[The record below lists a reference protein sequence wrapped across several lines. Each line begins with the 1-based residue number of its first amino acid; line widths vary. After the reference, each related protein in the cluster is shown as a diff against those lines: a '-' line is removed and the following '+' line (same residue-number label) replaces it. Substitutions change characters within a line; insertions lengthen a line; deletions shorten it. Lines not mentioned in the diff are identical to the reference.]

1 MCRLVKFCLVYG
13 FLKMKKNIWNSILF
27 QKQEF
32 SLIVFKSQYCSEIK
46 DNASLAKHDWATSL
60 SFFTFMHW
68 RRKWQSTPVFLPEE
82 SQGQRNLVGC
92 RLMGLHCVGHD
103 WSNLAATAAQT
114 VIDYFGYF
122 PFQNLLNNNNL
133 LSMWSIAWSRIF
145 KKKMF
150 LIYNKTP
157 FFT

>member
-82 SQGQRNLVGC
+82 SHGQRSLAGYSPWNPKEVNMTE
-92 RLMGLHCVGHD
+92 RLL
-103 WSNLAATAAQT
+103 
-114 VIDYFGYF
+114 
-122 PFQNLLNNNNL
+122 P
-133 LSMWSIAWSRIF
+133 SRDF
-145 KKKMF
+145 RWYHVTK
-150 LIYNKTP
+150 P
-157 FFT
+157 FFFLYFVIWMLRKFCDSYTNVFKHMWCI